1 MKKLRYEGSEMAYQ
15 VEGKGTTVVLL
26 HGFCE
31 DHKIWEE
38 FQHDLREEPYQ
49 VVVADLPGFGASDVV
64 EGITVEGMA
73 KRVHALL
80 QELNTGPAVLIG
92 HSMGGYVGLAFARL
106 FPGALMAL
114 GLFHSHP
121 YADEEDKKA
130 LRQKSV
136 EFIQRQGHILFVK
149 QLIPG
154 LFADNFARSNAFLL
168 EKLIYR
174 AAKFPSEGIIAAQQA
189 MMARRDETETLRH
202 TKVPVLFI
210 VGKQDTSIP
219 ADKNLAQTHLPEVA
233 SIHILEKAGHMG
245 QFEARKATQR
255 YVRQFVAF
263 CEEKSQS

>member
-1 MKKLRYEGSEMAYQ
+1 MKKLRYEGQEMAYHT
-15 VEGKGTTVVLL
+15 EGKGTPVVLL

-38 FQHDLREEPYQ
+38 FQNDLREEPCQ
-49 VVVADLPGFGASDVV
+49 VIVIDLPGFGASDVV
-64 EGITVEGMA
+64 EGITIEGMA
-73 KRVHALL
+73 RRVHALL
-80 QELNTGPAVLIG
+80 QELGVGPAVLIG

-106 FPGALMAL
+106 FPEALLGL

-121 YADEEDKKA
+121 YADEEEKKA
-130 LRQKSV
+130 TRQKSV

-154 LFADNFARSNAFLL
+154 LFADNFARSNSFLL

-189 MMARRDETETLRH
+189 MINRQDETETLRQIQ
-202 TKVPVLFI
+202 VPVLFI
-210 VGKQDTSIP
+210 VGKMDSAIP
-219 ADKNLAQTHLPEVA
+219 AEKSIAQTHLPAVV

-263 CEEKSQS
+263 CEEKANS

>member
-1 MKKLRYEGSEMAYQ
+1 MKKIQYEGKEVAYTA
-15 VEGKGTTVVLL
+15 EGKGTPVVLL

-38 FQHDLREEPYQ
+38 FQNDLLQEPYQ
-49 VVVADLPGFGASDVV
+49 VIAMDFPGFGASEVA
-64 EGITVEGMA
+64 EGMTIEGMA
-73 KRVHALL
+73 RRVHALL
-80 QELNTGPAVLIG
+80 KKLGAGPAVLIG

-106 FPGALMAL
+106 FPEALLGL

-121 YADEEDKKA
+121 YPDEEEKKA
-130 LRQKSV
+130 TRQKSID
-136 EFIQRQGHILFVK
+136 FIRRQGHILFVK

-168 EKLIYR
+168 EKLVYR

-189 MMARRDETETLRH
+189 MMNRQDETETLRQLQ
-202 TKVPVLFI
+202 VPALFI
-210 VGKQDTSIP
+210 IGKLDSAIP
-219 ADKNLAQTHLPEVA
+219 PDKNMAQTHLPEVA

-255 YVRQFVAF
+255 YVRQFVDF
-263 CEEKSQS
+263 CEKKSQR

>member
-1 MKKLRYEGSEMAYQ
+1 MKKLQYEGKEMAYQ
-15 VEGKGTTVVLL
+15 VEGKGTPVVLL

-38 FQHDLREEPYQ
+38 FQQDLREEPHQ
-49 VVVADLPGFGASDVV
+49 VILIDLPGAGASEVV
-64 EGITVEGMA
+64 EGLTIDGMA
-73 KRVHALL
+73 QRVHALL
-80 QELNTGPAVLIG
+80 ESLGAGPAVLIG

-106 FPGALMAL
+106 FPEALLGL

-121 YADEEDKKA
+121 YSDEEEKKA

-149 QLIPG
+149 QMIPG
-154 LFADNFARSNAFLL
+154 LFAGNFARSNAFLL

-174 AAKFPSEGIIAAQQA
+174 AAKFPSEGIIAAQRA
-189 MMARRDETETLRH
+189 MMARMDETDTLRNIE
-202 TKVPVLFI
+202 VPVLFI
-210 VGKQDTSIP
+210 VGKQDDTIP
-219 ADKNLAQTHLPEVA
+219 ADKNMAQTHLPAVA

-245 QFEARKATQR
+245 HFEARKATQR

>member
-1 MKKLRYEGSEMAYQ
+1 MKKLQYEGKELAYHA
-15 VEGKGTTVVLL
+15 EGKGTTVVLL

-38 FQHDLREEPYQ
+38 FQHDLREEPFQ
-49 VVVADLPGFGASDVV
+49 VIVLDLPGFGASEVV
-64 EGITVEGMA
+64 EGVTIEGMA
-73 KRVHALL
+73 QRVHALL
-80 QELNTGPAVLIG
+80 QFLNTGPVVLIG

-106 FPGALMAL
+106 FPEALLGL

-121 YADEEDKKA
+121 YADEPDKKA
-130 LRQKSV
+130 IRQKSV

-154 LFADNFARSNAFLL
+154 LFADNFVRSNAFLL

-174 AAKFPSEGIIAAQQA
+174 AAKFPSSGIIAAQQA
-189 MMARRDETETLRH
+189 MMNRQDETNTLRGIQ
-202 TKVPVLFI
+202 VPVLFI
-210 VGKQDTSIP
+210 VGKLDSSIP
-219 ADKNLAQTHLPEVA
+219 AEKNLAQTHLPEVA

-255 YVRQFVAF
+255 YVRQFTAF
-263 CEEKSQS
+263 CEAKAGS